1 MASDAVVKTGRIL
14 LVLLVG
20 VVVAIGAAGGSSA
33 TGAETE
39 VTAGAA
45 GVFPDGATFNGIPL
59 SGSIFGLG
67 VLIHDDGS
75 AEGDLSIVLAGTS
88 LLGQPQEI
96 TLEGK
101 ATSGALA
108 VGGGA
113 TFSGTGT
120 LDLGDGSLPVTVPF
134 AVTVTTGGLG
144 LTIGATELPTQSVSA
159 GSIFIG

>member
-1 MASDAVVKTGRIL
+1 MKTGRLL
-14 LVLLVG
+14 LVLLVAAA
-20 VVVAIGAAGGSSA
+20 VAVGATGASSA

-45 GVFPDGATFNGIPL
+45 GVFPDGATFAGIPL
-59 SGSIFGLG
+59 SGSTFGLG
-67 VLIHDDGS
+67 VLVHDDGS
-75 AEGDLSIVLAGTS
+75 AEGDLLIVLAGTS

-101 ATSGALA
+101 AASGGLP

-113 TFSGTGT
+113 SFSGTGT

-134 AVTVTTGGLG
+134 AVTISTTGLQ
-144 LTIGATELPTQSVSA
+144 LTIGTTVLPTQSVSA